1 MFHNIDDYFVFDDE
15 NVAVKVLK
23 PIFFQRINRSDF
35 LLVSKSGLF
44 TMNDFLWT
52 HYPREAIYLQKT
64 SISIR
69 FVNCS
74 GRLKGVTE
82 MCQSSTINKDYLL
95 ICEEDFVDA
104 MNFIR
109 NNMNRALTYLP
120 NKYAHRKISK

>member
-1 MFHNIDDYFVFDDE
+1 MFHNIDDYFVFDGE
-15 NVAVKVLK
+15 SAAVKVLK
-23 PIFFQRINRSDF
+23 PIFFQRIKGSNF

-52 HYPREAIYLQKT
+52 YYPREAIYLQKT

-69 FVNCS
+69 FVNCF
-74 GRLKGVTE
+74 GRQKGVTE
-82 MCQSSTINKDYLL
+82 MCQSSTTNKDYLL
-95 ICEEDFVDA
+95 ICGEDFVDA

-109 NNMNRALTYLP
+109 NNMHRALTYLP